1 MGKLKKDGLTSKQRK
16 ELQAIIDSIT
26 KEAKDMV
33 DDYSKNPSE
42 LVSGSI
48 VQIHEGSPY
57 VASREERLKSLTE
70 DFGKDT
76 EPDDN

>member
-1 MGKLKKDGLTSKQRK
+1 MSDLLNEKQRK

-33 DDYSKNPSE
+33 EDYSKNPSE

-57 VASREERLKSLTE
+57 VAAREERLKSLIDDSE
-70 DFGKDT
+70 EHE